1 LKLEIGTWKFT
12 MKTLHIFD
20 PAMCCNTGVCGVDAD
35 QQLVSFAADVDW
47 AKKQGAQ
54 IERFNLAQQPM
65 AFAENAVV
73 KSFLERSGAQ
83 ALPLILLDG
92 EIALTNRYPRRAEL
106 ARWLGLSILPVTASS
121 NSTASAPCCGEG
133 QSC

>member
-1 LKLEIGTWKFT
+1 
-12 MKTLHIFD
+12 MKTLQIFD

-65 AFAENAVV
+65 AFVDNAVV
-73 KSFLERSGAQ
+73 KSFLERSGQ
-83 ALPLILLDG
+83 EALPLILLDG

-106 ARWLGLSILPVTASS
+106 ARWLGLSILPVAADAGTA
-121 NSTASAPCCGEG
+121 ASAPCCGEG

>member
-1 LKLEIGTWKFT
+1 
-12 MKTLHIFD
+12 MKTLQIFD

-35 QQLVSFAADVDW
+35 QQLVSFAADIDW

-73 KSFLERSGAQ
+73 KSFLERSGQ
-83 ALPLILLDG
+83 EGLPLILLDG

-106 ARWLGLSILPVTASS
+106 ARWLGLSILPVIGSTGTNTSTSTNSAAS
-121 NSTASAPCCGEG
+121 TPCCGEG

>member
-1 LKLEIGTWKFT
+1 
-12 MKTLHIFD
+12 MKTLQIFD

-35 QQLVSFAADVDW
+35 QQLVSFAADIDW

-73 KSFLERSGAQ
+73 KSFLERSGQ
-83 ALPLILLDG
+83 EGLPLILLDG

-106 ARWLGLSILPVTASS
+106 ARWLGLSILPVIGSTGTNTSTSA
-121 NSTASAPCCGEG
+121 NSTASTPCCGEG

>member
-1 LKLEIGTWKFT
+1 
-12 MKTLHIFD
+12 MKTLQIFD

-35 QQLVSFAADVDW
+35 QQLVSFAADIDW

-73 KSFLERSGAQ
+73 KSFLERSGQ
-83 ALPLILLDG
+83 EGLPLILLDG

-106 ARWLGLSILPVTASS
+106 ARWLGLSILPVIGSTSTNTRA

>member
-1 LKLEIGTWKFT
+1 
-12 MKTLHIFD
+12 MKTLQIFD

-35 QQLVSFAADVDW
+35 QQLVSFAADIDW

-73 KSFLERSGAQ
+73 KSFLERSGQ
-83 ALPLILLDG
+83 EGLPLILLDG

-106 ARWLGLSILPVTASS
+106 ARWLGLSILPVIGSTGTNTNTSA
-121 NSTASAPCCGEG
+121 NPTASAPCCGEG

>member
-1 LKLEIGTWKFT
+1 
-12 MKTLHIFD
+12 MKTLQIFD

-65 AFAENAVV
+65 AFVDNAVV
-73 KSFLERSGAQ
+73 KSFLERSGQ
-83 ALPLILLDG
+83 EGLPLILLDG
-92 EIALTNRYPRRAEL
+92 EITLTNRYPRRAEL
-106 ARWLGLSILPVTASS
+106 ARWLGLSILPVAADAGTA
-121 NSTASAPCCGEG
+121 ASAPCCGEG

>member
-1 LKLEIGTWKFT
+1 
-12 MKTLHIFD
+12 MKTLQIFD
-20 PAMCCNTGVCGVDAD
+20 PAMCCNTGVCGVEAD

-54 IERFNLAQQPM
+54 IERYNLAKQPM
-65 AFAENAVV
+65 VFAENVVV
-73 KSFLERSGAQ
+73 KSFLERSGTEG
-83 ALPLILLDG
+83 LPLILLDG

-106 ARWLGLSILPVTASS
+106 ARWLGLSILPVAASTP
-121 NSTASAPCCGEG
+121 NSAPCCGEG